1 MQKKAVIVLGIL
13 LAAILCVQLALL
25 STVNKLYRNIRSDVD
40 FTAQVVDGIG
50 TKLNMLQL
58 TVDEIL
64 EGLQG
69 EKS

>member
-13 LAAILCVQLALL
+13 LAAILCVQLVLL
-25 STVNKLYRNIRSDVD
+25 STVNKLYRDIRPGVS
-40 FTAQVVDGIG
+40 FTSEVIDGIG

-64 EGLQG
+64 EELQG

>member
-69 EKS
+69 EK

>member
-1 MQKKAVIVLGIL
+1 MQKKAVIILGIL

-25 STVNKLYRNIRSDVD
+25 STVNKLYRDIRSDVD
-40 FTAQVVDGIG
+40 FTAQVIDGIG
-50 TKLNMLQL
+50 TKLNMLQF

-69 EKS
+69 EK

>member
-13 LAAILCVQLALL
+13 LAAILCVQLVLL
-25 STVNKLYRNIRSDVD
+25 STVNKLYRDIRPGVS
-40 FTAQVVDGIG
+40 FTSEVIDGIG

-69 EKS
+69 EK

>member
-64 EGLQG
+64 EELQG
-69 EKS
+69 EK

>member
-13 LAAILCVQLALL
+13 LAAILCVQLVLL
-25 STVNKLYRNIRSDVD
+25 STVNKLYRDIRPGVS
-40 FTAQVVDGIG
+40 FTSEVIDGIG

-64 EGLQG
+64 EELQG
-69 EKS
+69 EK

>member
-1 MQKKAVIVLGIL
+1 MQKKAVIILGIL

-25 STVNKLYRNIRSDVD
+25 STVNKLYRDIRSDVD

-64 EGLQG
+64 ESLQG
-69 EKS
+69 EK